1 MSDAPAR
8 RNLTNLTS
16 FTITEVSEEE
26 ERDSDSDNGP
36 TVFENSV
43 FVERDTLGSRI
54 YEFNPLY
61 ISDAMSEVDPE
72 SRDVSLARESSSS
85 GNSTDS
91 MESGDDE
98 GSRLSVQ
105 VSTPTAPLSPRAD
118 IQPLSPMRSV
128 LTAICCRLGDDCTSD

>member
-1 MSDAPAR
+1 VPVG

-26 ERDSDSDNGP
+26 EQDSDSDNGP

-61 ISDAMSEVDPE
+61 ISDAMSEVDPA
-72 SRDVSLARESSSS
+72 SRDVSLAREIPKDSS
-85 GNSTDS
+85 
-91 MESGDDE
+91 DDE
-98 GSRLSVQ
+98 QSIQ
-105 VSTPTAPLSPRAD
+105 VSTPTAQLSPQAD
-118 IQPLSPMRSV
+118 FQPLSPIRTV
-128 LTAICCRLGDDCTSD
+128 LTAICCRLGDDCPSD